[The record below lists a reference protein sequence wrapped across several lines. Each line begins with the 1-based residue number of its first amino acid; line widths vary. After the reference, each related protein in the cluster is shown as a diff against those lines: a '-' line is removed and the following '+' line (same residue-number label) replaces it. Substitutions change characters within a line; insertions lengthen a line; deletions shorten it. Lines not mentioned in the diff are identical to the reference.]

1 MQTGIGKRCG
11 ESELM
16 ARLNDEQYTESTKMV
31 VKRKKWRKPLTEEQK
46 AERRER
52 LVKARQAKAPP
63 KYVTVHSSVRELPD
77 DHYLSLM
84 NVRAWLKKNKQDRQR
99 LKYLTN
105 RKLGDKSTAAEYYR
119 RDTYVQNLESY
130 VRTGIWN
137 DLFYGEDQEH
147 RIKYKCTSMAYWAD
161 GTPKRSLY
169 TWYPDIGEYTR
180 EMANA
185 DANVKRAKHV

>member
-1 MQTGIGKRCG
+1 
-11 ESELM
+11 
-16 ARLNDEQYTESTKMV
+16 MV
-31 VKRKKWRKPLTEEQK
+31 VKAKKRRKPLTEEQK
-46 AERRER
+46 EERRER
-52 LVKARQAKAPP
+52 LVKAREAKAEP
-63 KYVTVHSSVRELPD
+63 KYVTVHYSVRELPD

-99 LKYLTN
+99 LKSMIN
-105 RKLGDKSTAAEYYR
+105 RKLGDKSTTAEYYR

-130 VRTGIWN
+130 IRTGIWS
-137 DLFYGEDQEH
+137 DLFYGEDQEN
-147 RIKYKCTSMAYWAD
+147 IIQYKCTSMAYHAD
-161 GTPKRSLY
+161 GTPKRSLH